1 MNKITP
7 AQRLQSCFVRSHYR
21 DALVTHDSASPFT
34 IVDGSFGHGVNFL
47 LALSLWREL
56 RNPKPPLHYIA
67 IAENPLSKNIL
78 SKTLAALP
86 DLREERDLLLNSYP
100 SLIEGSHT
108 LKLLGGQVT
117 LQIIIDV
124 PNKLSDFTF
133 TADKWLMEGGL
144 ISVLDDDI
152 NAGWLLQLLKTRSRH
167 NAYVSCISKSFTAST
182 KENLEKLGFTVSHEK
197 QTEFALL
204 TAKRTLENGQ
214 QAGYYSS
221 SLPSWIHPSSCLV
234 RPKQGIDVKDVI
246 IIGAGL
252 AGLTTAWTLAEQG
265 LSTTIIDSQAAPVMG
280 ASGQTCLIMYSKL
293 PTIMN
298 QEAKL
303 ALACTQF
310 SQQFFSRLSE
320 NAALEDKLWD
330 QRGVLQLDWNPQE
343 LEKNNRRSE
352 KLNLP
357 SDFMEKISTE
367 EACLI
372 SGSQLEKG
380 GLWFPKNGIVYPGA
394 LAKRCTTHPNIHSI
408 FNCKANSFSFDD
420 ETETWSV
427 TTNSHGLLR
436 SRYLVVACAYE
447 AQTFPQTNQ
456 FPVRLI
462 RGQTSTIKHEGLST
476 PSCVLCGE
484 GYLAATSK
492 GAHIG
497 ATYDLNNSSDKP
509 EIKDHLANIH
519 KLARWLPEW
528 DKSELLN
535 ASDYSTK
542 AGLRCTTRDYNP
554 IVGAVPKFRSMQEKF
569 SRLRQDSM
577 ACKGIKG
584 DYYKNLF
591 INIGHG
597 SKGVVTTPMAA
608 EIITSEIVNAPLP
621 ISAELSKMLHP
632 ARFLIKNLVQNKI

>member
-1 MNKITP
+1 M
-7 AQRLQSCFVRSHYR
+7 RSHYT
-21 DALVTHDSASPFT
+21 DALITHEAASPFT
-34 IVDGSFGHGVNFL
+34 IVDGSFSHCVNFL

-56 RNPKPPLHYIA
+56 KNQKPPLHYIA

-86 DLREERDLLLNSYP
+86 ELREERDLLLNSYP

-117 LQIIIDV
+117 LQLIIDV
-124 PNKLSDFTF
+124 PNTLSDFSF
-133 TADKWLMEGGL
+133 TADKWLLEDGL
-144 ISVLDDDI
+144 ISALDDDI
-152 NAGWLLQLLKTRSRH
+152 NSGWLLQLLKTRSRH
-167 NAYVSCISKSFTAST
+167 NACISCISKSFTEST
-182 KENLEKLGFTVSHEK
+182 KENLENLGFTVSHEK
-197 QTEFALL
+197 QAKFALL
-204 TAKRTLENGQ
+204 TGKRTLENGQ
-214 QAGYYSS
+214 QADYYSS
-221 SLPSWIHPSSCLV
+221 ALPSWVSPCGCPV
-234 RPKQGIDVKDVI
+234 RPKQGIDVQDVI

-265 LSTTIIDSQAAPVMG
+265 LSTTIIDSRAAPVMG

-298 QEAKL
+298 QEARL

-320 NAALEDKLWD
+320 NVAQEDILWD
-330 QRGVLQLDWNPQE
+330 QRGVLQLDWNLQE

-352 KLNLP
+352 NLSLP
-357 SDFMEKISTE
+357 TDFMEKVGIE
-367 EACLI
+367 KACLI
-372 SGSQLEKG
+372 SGTQLKKG

-394 LAKRCTTHPNIHSI
+394 LAKRCTSHSKIDSI
-408 FNCKANSFSFDD
+408 FNCKANRFGFDG

-427 TTNSHGLLR
+427 TTSSHGLLR

-476 PSCVLCGE
+476 PTCVLCGE
-484 GYLAATSK
+484 GYLAATYK
-492 GAHIG
+492 GTHIG

-509 EIKDHLANIH
+509 ETKDHLENIH

-528 DKSELLN
+528 DNSELLN
-535 ASDYSTK
+535 TADYTTK

-569 SRLRQDSM
+569 SRLRQDAT
-577 ACKGIKG
+577 ACKGVKG
-584 DYYKNLF
+584 EYYKNLF

-608 EIITSEIVNAPLP
+608 EIITSEVVNAPLP
-621 ISAELSKMLHP
+621 INAELSKMLHP